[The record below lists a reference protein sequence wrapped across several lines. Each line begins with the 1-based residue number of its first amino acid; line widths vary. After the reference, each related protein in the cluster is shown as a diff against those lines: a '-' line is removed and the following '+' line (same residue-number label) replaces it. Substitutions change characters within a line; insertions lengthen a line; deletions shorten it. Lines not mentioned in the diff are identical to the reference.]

1 MTLLDRPQID
11 TLGVEGVALLET
23 ARLVL
28 RRPRLEDAKPV
39 AALVG
44 DRRIAENT
52 ARIPHPYGIDDA
64 RQWIGVAMSQPATF
78 AITIGGEVIG
88 ACGLDVLPEEGRTA
102 AELGY
107 WIGVPF
113 WGCGYMTEAAR
124 CLIDHAFGDL
134 GYEVLTASARISN
147 PASRRILEKCGF
159 RWTGVGLCRIRAI
172 ASSVPVDRFRLER
185 P

>member
-1 MTLLDRPQID
+1 MGAWRTVPKLGAAPTSPSYRWRLRPSNRWIIAKSAGTSVEPVEPQGSERGRRRAGFPSCFSRPEEPTMTLLDRPQIAR
-11 TLGVEGVALLET
+11 LGVEGVALLET

-78 AITIGGEVIG
+78 AITIGG
-88 ACGLDVLPEEGRTA
+88 
-102 AELGY
+102 
-107 WIGVPF
+107 
-113 WGCGYMTEAAR
+113 
-124 CLIDHAFGDL
+124 
-134 GYEVLTASARISN
+134 
-147 PASRRILEKCGF
+147 
-159 RWTGVGLCRIRAI
+159 
-172 ASSVPVDRFRLER
+172 
-185 P
+185 